1 MTDQNLEFRVEHKP
15 LFSFALEQSGV
26 PLVGPVYIV
35 NNDPSPLENAIL
47 EVALFPDLGEALYIP
62 IPRLHGGEGC
72 KFEVIDIHLPPGR
85 LAKTLESE
93 RIILEC
99 SVKQEDEI
107 LAKYKQEVELL
118 AYNSHAWGGVPPA
131 TYACFVTP
139 NHPVIMQVLK
149 QVREILKSNTGN
161 NSLDGYQT
169 GNPQKVYEMTKALY
183 EAFKQLGISYINPP
197 ASFEGY
203 QKIRLA
209 DQVLL
214 EEMGTC
220 ADLSVL
226 AAACLE
232 QMGLNSLLI
241 EFNNHVLPGVWLEED
256 VNSELIIDNVG
267 KLINLYESQSLLF
280 FDSSTYASYP
290 QPPFDKA
297 IQIAYFY
304 LKAEKNSLFER
315 AIDINIAR
323 NNGYKP
329 LPIRMEA
336 VENTEVDHAEIT
348 SLAKQILKQAALAQ
362 KNGEVEPVTT
372 QKVKEKLP
380 ETVEKRLQRWKASL
394 LDLSTKNRL
403 LNLANL
409 DVSKLIAEIL
419 IEQIKNYLAGIIND
433 HTEKFQENTDP
444 KLIAQLIQMFN
455 SIKTE
460 KILGKDFNLSQQFNL
475 DAYVKSFNQNIEF
488 PFLQQELQRIIG
500 QYQTALL
507 NHAYQA
513 FLKKVNIKKQT
524 FIILDIHDKL
534 LPEFEDYLAS
544 GQSIEIIPGSDD
556 KDQRNQQL
564 LQNRSDES
572 EILARKASDL
582 SQGKCQAIHG
592 LGTEALAKYGIPLN
606 CNQQWLE
613 KTGKILEKEAIVSKE
628 ETGAS
633 NLYIAL
639 GLLQYKE
646 KGKEIPQLAP
656 LFLYPI
662 NLTVNRS
669 NYRVSFSLGDND
681 PLGNVTLFEKIRKD
695 YGLEI
700 QILAKPPEDESGF
713 DITKAFQEV
722 RKVIANQ
729 PGWLVI
735 DAVVITTFNFGKFL
749 LWKDLQD
756 NTEIL
761 LKNPL
766 VQHIAMGGL
775 QPLADPVG
783 EIQPQILDTL
793 PMSEIPMVVDA
804 DSSQLSAVYAA
815 LQGRSFVLQGPPG
828 TGKSQTI
835 TNLIAAFLAKGKS
848 VLFVAE
854 KMTALE
860 VVQRRLNQIGLGDF
874 CLELHSDKANRKQV
888 ITSLA
893 TSLNQERLSNV
904 PLAEIIEELE
914 QIKQQLASYPQILH
928 HQYPLGNSLYG
939 VLGELTQ
946 LENIE
951 SIHLSGIDI
960 DNLTQA
966 QLKKFSNLLDQYVI
980 RARKVGAID
989 QNSWKISNCC
999 ESSLSLQD
1007 EISNFLNQLK
1017 AKLSNLDKAL
1027 TAFLTTLSIDIKPS
1041 LNLLRQLPQIG
1052 LDLAAGGIYVGAF
1065 DGEKWLNI
1073 YQFTNGYLQSSR
1085 QILKHQTQL
1094 AQHWNEQIYTCDL
1107 EKQLKTFEQVQ
1118 KSFPLLRWFLQIIPR
1133 FALRSF
1139 TKGKL
1144 PDNEQIIKDLRL
1156 ALEFKKLHENLQRQ
1170 KQKLDKLFAPVW
1182 KPDYNNISEL
1192 QGLLE
1197 RSHRFYNF
1205 ILTLDD
1211 EFMQIIEKM
1220 KSKAT
1225 EKVIHYPQIQDKTNN
1240 LIQSFNDLEL
1250 TLNQFMGKI
1259 QTENEI
1265 IDSSSQNFI
1274 NQLHNLLTQLSLHKS
1289 DFPNWCLY
1297 NQICSELAQKNLN
1310 PLVEA
1315 HRQGE
1320 IELEDIHKVLL
1331 KSILR
1336 PWFVKNFDT
1345 QPVLCNFEGGE
1356 QSQKIEKFSQLQ
1368 KQYLKLC
1375 QDFIRANLAEKLP
1388 GNNVV
1393 FEGSEIGIIKK
1404 ENLKQKG
1411 HISIRSFFKKIPNL
1425 LPRLKPCFFMSPLSV
1440 AQYLPADGTKFDLV
1454 VFDEASQ
1461 LETHDAIGAI
1471 ARGKQ
1476 VIIVGD
1482 SKQMPP
1488 TRSVG
1493 KNNSDSITNEDDIVD
1508 LESLLDEAIAS
1519 QFPEQMLQWHYRS
1532 RHETLIDFSNRNYYD
1547 GKLTIFPTA
1556 NSFNPS
1562 LGLKWH
1568 HTPDGFYEPGERTNK
1583 REATVLV
1590 EFLVQQLRTYQRH
1603 ERTFGII
1610 TFSLSQKEVIDQ
1622 LLEDA
1627 RKKYPEIEPHFDKE
1641 FSEKVFVK
1649 NLESVQGD
1657 ERDEILFSICYAPT
1671 QHGQMSMKFGNL
1683 NNAGG
1688 ERRLNVALTRAR
1700 LCLRIFSTI
1709 TASQIDLNRTNT
1721 IGVSH
1726 LKDFLEFAE
1735 KLGTSNTTQFLR
1747 TNDFD
1752 SGIEKEIYQAL
1763 VDMGYT
1769 VNCKVGCGDYRI
1781 DLAVFHPHKSDV
1793 YVLGIETDGKT
1804 YQSAATVQDREGVRP
1819 SVLQSLNWRIHRI
1832 WSLDWQFKRA
1842 QELERLKQALETAI
1856 QEFDQEDIR
1865 NTEKTNQVETDKS
1878 LISNLHQ
1885 LKSLAI
1891 EPTEINSI
1899 KSSSVAKKSLEN
1911 SHQISSV
1918 PTPIIPY
1925 QIAEL
1930 KIVTTENQLI
1940 YNDEAI
1946 PIIKQKILSIAEIE
1960 APILITDIVRSVA
1973 QCWSFSKVSQALT
1986 KRITDQVNQLV
1997 EQKQLWCHQD
2007 FIWTSKKQWENLQ
2020 FARQPIENRKRK
2032 IEQIPVEELAVAA
2045 EWIIGQSLS
2054 IGEEDLYRAITSLFS
2069 VGKFN
2074 DKIKLKMNET
2084 VTLVCNKGK
2093 AKRDYNRVVMIE
2105 KID

>member
-1 MTDQNLEFRVEHKP
+1 MTDQNLELRVEHKP

-26 PLVGPVYIV
+26 PLVGPIYIV

-47 EVALFPDLGEALYIP
+47 EVALSPDLGEALYIA

-99 SVKQEDEI
+99 SVKQEDQI
-107 LAKYKQEVELL
+107 LKKYQKEVTLL
-118 AYNSHAWGGVPPA
+118 AYNDYSLKDL
-131 TYACFVTP
+131 YLELLACFVTP

-149 QVREILKSNTGN
+149 QVREILKSNTGD
-161 NSLDGYQT
+161 NSLPGYQT

-183 EAFKQLGISYINPP
+183 ETFKELGISYINPP
-197 ASFEGY
+197 ASFEDH
-203 QKIRLA
+203 QKIRFA
-209 DQVLL
+209 DQVLQDQ
-214 EEMGTC
+214 MGTC
-220 ADLSVL
+220 LDLSVL
-226 AAACLE
+226 ACSCLE
-232 QMGLNSLLI
+232 QMGLYPLFVI
-241 EFNNHVLPGVWLEED
+241 IKGHAFIGVWLQEEKCNHD
-256 VNSELIIDNVG
+256 LIIDDKF
-267 KLINLYESQSLLF
+267 KLINFCQSGNLLVF
-280 FDSSTYASYP
+280 NSSSYAEYP
-290 QPPFDKA
+290 QPSF
-297 IQIAYFY
+297 QQ
-304 LKAEKNSLFER
+304 
-315 AIDINIAR
+315 AIDVAFNYLNNTPLVGVVDIKIAR
-323 NNGYKP
+323 YQGYKP

-336 VENTEVDHAEIT
+336 VETTEVDHAEIT

-362 KNGEVEPVTT
+362 KNGEVEPIPT
-372 QKVKEKLP
+372 QKIKEKLP
-380 ETVEKRLQRWKASL
+380 ETVEKRFQRWKASL
-394 LDLSTKNRL
+394 LDLSAKNRL

-409 DVSKLIAEIL
+409 DVSKFIAEIL
-419 IEQIKNYLAGIIND
+419 IEQIKVYLAGIINN
-433 HTEKFQENTDP
+433 HIEESQGNTDSE
-444 KLIAQLIQMFN
+444 LIDQLIQIFE

-488 PFLQQELQRIIG
+488 PFLQQALYEIIE
-500 QYQTALL
+500 QNKQALIY
-507 NHAYQA
+507 HAYQA

-582 SQGKCQAIHG
+582 SQGKCQAVQG
-592 LGTEALAKYGIPLN
+592 LGLPILCDST
-606 CNQQWLE
+606 WLSSI
-613 KTGKILEKEAIVSKE
+613 GKILEKEAIVSKE

-633 NLYIAL
+633 NLYVAL
-639 GLLQYKE
+639 GLLEYKE
-646 KGKEIPQLAP
+646 KGKAIPQLAP

-669 NYRVSFSLGDND
+669 NYRVNFKLGDND

-713 DITKAFQEV
+713 DITKAFQEI

-914 QIKQQLASYPQILH
+914 QIKQQLTTYPQILH
-928 HQYPLGNSLYG
+928 HQYPIGNSLYG

-946 LENIE
+946 LDNIE

-980 RARKVGAID
+980 RAKKVGAIN

-1052 LDLAAGGIYVGAF
+1052 LDLVAGGIYVGAF

-1211 EFMQIIEKM
+1211 EFMQIIQKM

-1259 QTENEI
+1259 QNENEI
-1265 IDSSSQNFI
+1265 IVSSSQDFI
-1274 NQLHNLLTQLSLHKS
+1274 NQLHNLVTQLSLHKS
-1289 DFPNWCLY
+1289 NFSNWCLY
-1297 NQICSELAQKNLN
+1297 NQICSELAQNHLN
-1310 PLVEA
+1310 PLIEA

-1345 QPVLCNFEGGE
+1345 QPVLRNFEGGE

-1590 EFLVQQLRTYQRH
+1590 GFLVQQLRTYQRH

-1819 SVLQSLNWRIHRI
+1819 SVLQSLNWCIHRI

-1856 QEFDQEDIR
+1856 QKFDQEDTT
-1865 NTEKTNQVETDKS
+1865 NTEITVKTNQVETDKS
-1878 LISNLHQ
+1878 LISNLDQ
-1885 LKSLAI
+1885 LKSLAT
-1891 EPTEINSI
+1891 EPPEINSF
-1899 KSSSVAKKSLEN
+1899 KSSSVTKTSLEN

-1946 PIIKQKILSIAEIE
+1946 PIIKQQILSIVEIE

-1973 QCWSFSKVSQALT
+1973 QCWSFSKVSQALSN
-1986 KRITDQVNQLV
+1986 RITEQLNQLV
-1997 EQKQLWCHQD
+1997 EQKQSWCHQD
-2007 FIWTSKKQWENLQ
+2007 FLWTSKEQWENLQ

-2045 EWIIGQSLS
+2045 KWIIAQSLS
-2054 IGEEDLYRAITSLFS
+2054 IGEEDLYKAIASLFS
-2069 VGKFN
+2069 LGKLN
-2074 DKIKLKMNET
+2074 DKIKLKMNEA

-2093 AKRDYNRVVMIE
+2093 VKRDSNGVVMIL
-2105 KID
+2105 K